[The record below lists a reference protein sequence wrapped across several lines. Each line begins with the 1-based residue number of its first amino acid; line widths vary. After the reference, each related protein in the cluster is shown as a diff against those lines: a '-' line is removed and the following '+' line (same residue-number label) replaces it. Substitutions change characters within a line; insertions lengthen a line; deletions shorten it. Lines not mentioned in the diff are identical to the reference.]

1 MVKKII
7 IGLLALGILGGVYGY
22 FQYNKEHRDIA
33 SEEASVQVAAVDL
46 YQSYVDDEVAAN
58 AVYLDKVVEVSGEVT
73 EVITDQGS
81 EMIVLKTS
89 DDFFGVDIFFIDSLA
104 AANIAAGSQIKI
116 KGYCA
121 GGDEM
126 GVKMV
131 KCSIVNQ

>member
-22 FQYNKEHRDIA
+22 FEYNKEHRDIA
-33 SEEASVQVAAVDL
+33 AEEASVQVAAVDL
-46 YQSYVDDEVAAN
+46 FQSYSDDEVAAN

-89 DDFFGVDIFFIDSLA
+89 DDFFGVDIYFIDFLA
-104 AANIAAGSQIKI
+104 VANIEAGSQVKI

-131 KCSIVNQ
+131 KCSIVN